1 MTVMSTRWSRD
12 SPRNPDG
19 YPQAKPSPSA
29 GPGRLLTGPARRVF
43 GRGLPRRTARLR
55 LTVLYGALFLVS
67 GAVLLGIIYG
77 LVDGLLPSPP
87 RPSIPST
94 VSQKVEGAIAYQ
106 RAAILHA
113 LLLRSTIVLAIL
125 LVVSVGFGWLM
136 AGRVLRPL
144 RTITAATRQIS
155 EENLH
160 ERLALVGP
168 DDELKELGDTIDG
181 LLGRLEGAFE
191 AQRNAFETQRAFVAN
206 ASHELRT
213 PLTMMR
219 TSIDVATRSSRAL
232 SPDDSALAT
241 KVRKGLDQADRLVE
255 SFLAL
260 ARAQSGVMTDLTAV
274 PLSLIASQALDAQ
287 SVAVGDRELLVRVKL
302 ADVEVYGNETLLAR
316 MTANV
321 IDNAVLYN
329 EPGGFIEVTTEADG
343 PTARLMVESG
353 GSRLDQDHVQQL
365 VQPFRRLGPERTG
378 SDTGVGLGLSI
389 VAAISTAH
397 GGATTLWARDQ
408 GGLRVTVELPCWRP
422 SADVGLP
429 G

>member
-1 MTVMSTRWSRD
+1 MTVSSTRRSRGF
-12 SPRNPDG
+12 PRTSDG
-19 YPQAKPSPSA
+19 DTPCKPTPSP
-29 GPGRLLTGPARRVF
+29 GPGHLLTEPARRVF

-55 LTVLYGALFLVS
+55 LAVLYGALFLVS

-87 RPSIPST
+87 RPANPSS

-113 LLLRSTIVLAIL
+113 LLLRSTLVLAIM
-125 LVVSVGFGWLM
+125 LVVSVGFGWLI

-160 ERLALVGP
+160 ERLALAGP

-181 LLGRLEGAFE
+181 LLGRLEGAFD
-191 AQRNAFETQRAFVAN
+191 AQRSAFEAQRAFVAN

-219 TSIDVATRSSRAL
+219 TSIDVATRRWRAL
-232 SPDDSALAT
+232 SPDDSALAA

-260 ARAQSGVMTDLTAV
+260 ARAQRGVMTDLTAV

-287 SVAVGDRELLVRVKL
+287 SVAVGDRELQLRVKL
-302 ADVEVYGNETLLAR
+302 GDVEVYGNETLLTR
-316 MTANV
+316 MAANV

-343 PTARLMVESG
+343 PTARLVVESG
-353 GSRLDQDHVQQL
+353 GPLLDQDNVQQL
-365 VQPFRRLGPERTG
+365 VQPFRRLGAERTG
-378 SDTGVGLGLSI
+378 SDAGVGLGLSI
-389 VAAISTAH
+389 VAAIASAH

-408 GGLRVTVELPCWRP
+408 GGLRVTVELPRWRP
-422 SADVGLP
+422 RAEVGIP